1 MKKQLF
7 SAFLLLV
14 LITQMLP
21 LRQIGSVLFSN
32 QINEE
37 LPHSMDID
45 KGCFKKNTQYSDY
58 LTAIPMAAVS
68 VFIDFSYS
76 HHSFADRI
84 PQNPAGEILVP
95 PPNY

>member
-1 MKKQLF
+1 MKKKLF
-7 SAFLLLV
+7 AVFLLLV
-14 LITQMLP
+14 LTTQMLP

-45 KGCFKKNTQYSDY
+45 KDCCKKNIHYSDY
-58 LTAIPMAAVS
+58 LSAVPAAALS
-68 VFIDFSYS
+68 AYIDFSYS
-76 HHSFADRI
+76 PRSIADRI

-95 PPNY
+95 PPNC

>member
-1 MKKQLF
+1 MKKKLF

-21 LRQIGSVLFSN
+21 FRQIGSVLFSN

-45 KGCFKKNTQYSDY
+45 KGCFKKNVHYSDY
-58 LTAIPMAAVS
+58 LSAAPAAALS
-68 VFIDFSYS
+68 VYIDFSYS
-76 HHSFADRI
+76 RHSIADRI

-95 PPNY
+95 PPNC